1 MKSRLLKNLKYVVA
15 CPILIVAFLT
25 SSVQKVQAE
34 TIFLFRSPEATAT
47 PPSPASI
54 SRSIQQK
61 ILKLDTNGDL
71 LIQCGSARLTIAYND
86 PADQLKPSGQQYN
99 PQRERT
105 ATINGI
111 SLTASLY
118 F

>member
-1 MKSRLLKNLKYVVA
+1 MKSRMLKYLKYIAA
-15 CPILIVAFLT
+15 CPILIVAFFT
-25 SSVQKVQAE
+25 TSVQKVQAE
-34 TIFLFRSPEATAT
+34 TIFLFQSPEVTT
-47 PPSPASI
+47 PSPAGI

-61 ILKLDTNGDL
+61 ILKLDNNGDL
-71 LIQCGSARLTIAYND
+71 LIQCGKARFTLAYND
-86 PADQLKPSGQQYN
+86 PADQLKPSDQQYN

-111 SLTASLY
+111 SLTASIY